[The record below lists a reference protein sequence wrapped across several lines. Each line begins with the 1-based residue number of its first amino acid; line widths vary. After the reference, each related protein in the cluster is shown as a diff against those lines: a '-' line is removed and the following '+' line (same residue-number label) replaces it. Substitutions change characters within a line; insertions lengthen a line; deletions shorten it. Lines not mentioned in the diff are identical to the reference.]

1 MQYTLITHSVVL
13 VFIVTKPRIIN
24 DFVEP
29 FYGGVIVTFLILK
42 LEEDKEENETISFK
56 SRSPIVIAPVG
67 METVFR
73 GTIVLV
79 R

>member
-1 MQYTLITHSVVL
+1 M
-13 VFIVTKPRIIN
+13 
-24 DFVEP
+24 
-29 FYGGVIVTFLILK
+29 IVTFLILK
-42 LEEDKEENETISFK
+42 LEEDKDENEPISYT

-67 METVFR
+67 METAFR